1 MPTRVTYRKPAG
13 KARRGSEAGRLATSC
28 NAACGLS
35 VGSPEGA
42 GERRAQ
48 GVVAGSLFAM
58 SKRRRRRLAL
68 RPALPRRAQ
77 THGANKPYPGMLL
90 VLDSGHSRLAR
101 GLAHEHGWVAPGA
114 LRKQ

>member
-1 MPTRVTYRKPAG
+1 MPTRVTYRKAAG
-13 KARRGSEAGRLATSC
+13 KARRGGEAGRLATSC
-28 NAACGLS
+28 NAVCGFS

-68 RPALPRRAQ
+68 RPALPRRVQAYSVNRPYSNHDANGIL
-77 THGANKPYPGMLL
+77 TMGGAM
-90 VLDSGHSRLAR
+90 R
-101 GLAHEHGWVAPGA
+101 
-114 LRKQ
+114 Q